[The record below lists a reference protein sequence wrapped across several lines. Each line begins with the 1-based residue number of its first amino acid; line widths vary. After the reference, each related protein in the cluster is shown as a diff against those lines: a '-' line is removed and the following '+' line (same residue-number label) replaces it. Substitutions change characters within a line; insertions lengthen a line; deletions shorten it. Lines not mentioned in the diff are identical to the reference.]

1 MAAALVDEQVR
12 AAIQA
17 IEREDV
23 PVTDKVDMLVEI
35 AMGLQT
41 RPRAPHDLHQAVHL
55 YEKALALC
63 EGLGAHGNGRAHAG
77 EEAQEQGQEGR
88 NGAALAPEAT
98 PAPLLRVLRARV
110 LARMGT
116 ALQAIPEEGSTQL
129 ERAERCYEEAR
140 PILEAEGSSE
150 EVAELH
156 MNRGLVLQTLA
167 GMGKRSLRDAIAA
180 YQEALRVF
188 DRKRHPKEF
197 AILQNNLATAY
208 LSMPFADKKAK
219 MREALAV
226 QAFEE
231 GLKVVN
237 LIDHPNEY
245 AMLQNNLGNALQ
257 YASTSHIV
265 ENNLRALEAYGEALK
280 VRTREAAPIAWANT
294 TANKANCLANLPDAA
309 LGHLA
314 GSGRNRA
321 EALRLYRE
329 ALAVF
334 EAHGEADKCQAVREA
349 IAALE
354 CDESE
359 AGGAGE
365 PSGGAPSA
373 TNGAGLEN
381 GDGERAA
388 ATLPSDSVS
397 AEGS

>member
-1 MAAALVDEQVR
+1 MTFREETGVATPLVDEQVR

-23 PVTDKVDMLVEI
+23 PFTDKVDMLVEI

-41 RPRAPHDLHQAVHL
+41 RPRTPHDLHQAVHL

-63 EGLGAHGNGRAHAG
+63 QGLGASGDAQADDGR
-77 EEAQEQGQEGR
+77 EAQEQECR
-88 NGAALAPEAT
+88 KGAALAPAA
-98 PAPLLRVLRARV
+98 APLLRARV

-116 ALQAIPEEGSTQL
+116 ALQAIPEQGSTYL
-129 ERAERCYEEAR
+129 ERAERCYDEAR
-140 PILEAEGSSE
+140 PILEADGGRE

-180 YQEALRVF
+180 YQEALRGF

-208 LSMPFADKKAK
+208 LSMPFTDKKAK

-231 GLKVVN
+231 GLKVVT

-309 LGHLA
+309 LGHPP
-314 GSGRNRA
+314 GSGCNRG
-321 EALRLYRE
+321 EALSLYRA
-329 ALAVF
+329 ALTVF
-334 EAHGEADKCQAVREA
+334 EAHGEAEKCQAVRDA

-354 CDESE
+354 GE
-359 AGGAGE
+359 ASGASDGASGATDGGGPEEGAVVT
-365 PSGGAPSA
+365 PASVTANGG
-373 TNGAGLEN
+373 
-381 GDGERAA
+381 
-388 ATLPSDSVS
+388 
-397 AEGS
+397 